1 MSLDQSSALRAG
13 DRKGDR
19 LILLIISGGI
29 ILLLAGVVA
38 GIFLSDRTIENWAE
52 NVLIALVTGGLLKL
66 SDTLSVMAQLS
77 AGRQV
82 ERLGNQLAN
91 APPSE
96 PPAPSS

>member
-96 PPAPSS
+96 PPAPSA